1 MGTKTLS
8 GQVRGGGHWV
18 LRWTVRL
25 LVLLGLGVCL
35 ALPYEREVVGEC
47 RLVPLSQRGVRA
59 PLAGEILAVEVREG
73 DAVEAGSLIATLDDR
88 EVAAELATA
97 NAELDRLQAE
107 LDLLEAGPRP
117 EEVAVAREQLALW
130 QVRLDHYERE
140 LSRVRGLAEADAATE
155 EELSSAQVSR
165 DATVHLVASAQE
177 NLAKLEEGAREEEV
191 RAKRAEIARVQARAD
206 YNRQLIDLTRIHSP
220 IQGKVVTPFMVERIG
235 QVVEAGELIA
245 LVQDNSSLEVEI
257 AADEAAAALVSTG
270 NPVKVRLFS
279 LDGELL
285 TAEVRSVALA
295 TSDESEIEVHPIRSD
310 RERQLERSKSP
321 TDEHLVRVY
330 CTLPRDHRL
339 APGMT
344 GYARIVVDSSQ
355 LWRELLR
362 PIERFLFTDV
372 WSWMP

>member
-8 GQVRGGGHWV
+8 GQVRSGGNWV

-25 LVLLGLGVCL
+25 VALLGLGVCL
-35 ALPYEREVVGEC
+35 ALPYAREVVGEC

-59 PLAGEILAVEVREG
+59 PVAGEILTIEVREG
-73 DAVEAGSLIATLDDR
+73 DPVEPGTLIATLDDR
-88 EVAAELATA
+88 EYTAELATA
-97 NAELDRLQAE
+97 SAELDRLHAE
-107 LDLLEAGPRP
+107 LDLLESGPRA
-117 EEVAVAREQLALW
+117 EEVAMAREQLALW

-140 LSRVRGLAEADAATE
+140 LVRVSGLAEQSAATD
-155 EELSSAQVSR
+155 EELASAQVSR

-177 NLAKLEEGAREEEV
+177 NLTKLEEGAREEEV
-191 RAKRAEIARVQARAD
+191 RAKRADIARVQARAD
-206 YNRQLIDLTRIHSP
+206 YNQQLIGLTRIHSP
-220 IQGKVVTPFMVERIG
+220 IQGKVVTPFMGERVG

-245 LVQDNSSLEVEI
+245 VIQDNSSLEVEI

-285 TAEVRSVALA
+285 MAEVRAVALT
-295 TSDESEIEVHPIRSD
+295 TSNEAEIEVHPIRTD
-310 RERQLERSKSP
+310 RESQLERSSNP
-321 TDEHLVRVY
+321 DSEYLVRVY

-344 GYARIVVDSSQ
+344 GYSRVVVDSSQ
-355 LWRELLR
+355 VWRELLR

>member
-1 MGTKTLS
+1 MGTKSLS
-8 GQVRGGGHWV
+8 GQVRGGGHWI

-25 LVLLGLGVCL
+25 VGLLAVGLCL

-59 PLAGEILAVEVREG
+59 PVAGEILTVEVREG
-73 DAVEAGSLIATLDDR
+73 DAVEEGTLIAILDDR
-88 EVAAELATA
+88 EYAVELATA
-97 NAELDRLQAE
+97 KAELARLGAE
-107 LDLLEAGPRP
+107 LDLLESGPRL
-117 EEVAVAREQLALW
+117 EEVSMAREQLALW

-140 LSRVRGLAEADAATE
+140 LVRVSGLAEQSAATD
-155 EELSSAQVSR
+155 EELASAQVSR

-191 RAKRAEIARVQARAD
+191 RAKRAELARVQARAD
-206 YNRQLIDLTRIHSP
+206 YNEKLVGLTRVVSP
-220 IQGKVVTPFMVERIG
+220 IQGKIVTPFMVERIG

-245 LVQDNSSLEVEI
+245 VVQDNSSLEVEI

-285 TAEVRSVALA
+285 VAEVRAVALS
-295 TSDESEIEVHPIRSD
+295 TSNESEIEVHPIRTD
-310 RERQLERSKSP
+310 RESQLERSKSP
-321 TDEHLVRVY
+321 ADEYLVRVY
-330 CTLPRDHRL
+330 CSLPRDHRL

-344 GYARIVVDSSQ
+344 GYARIVVDASQ